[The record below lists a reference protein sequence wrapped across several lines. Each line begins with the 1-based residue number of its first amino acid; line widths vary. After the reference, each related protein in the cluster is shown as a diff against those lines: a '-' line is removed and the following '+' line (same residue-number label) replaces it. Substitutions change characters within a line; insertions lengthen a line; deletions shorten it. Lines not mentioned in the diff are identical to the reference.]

1 MQLKHKAEKLK
12 KNYRKL
18 SGKIAKGL
26 IWKKQYVYYLE
37 HYPVRENAVLLESQL
52 GGSLGGNIFAI
63 LKELCENP
71 RYAGYQLFLSCKKEQ
86 METRQEFLKR
96 YGLAERTKL
105 LSVSGREYFKILA
118 TAKYLINDNT
128 FIHVFIKRP
137 EQIYLNTWHGT
148 PLKTLG
154 KKIKKDYAGIGNAQ
168 HTMFTADYL
177 LYPNEFTMEHMV
189 EDYMLPNWGSAK
201 LLLSGYPRNSV
212 FLTEGRRE
220 QIRKECGI
228 DGKEVYAYLPTWRGI
243 VGKVTSK
250 QQNERLL
257 RYLTEL
263 DQKLSDNQRVYV
275 KLHPV
280 SVKEID
286 LSGLTKVL
294 PFPAEQYETYEF
306 LNAVDGLI
314 TDYSSIFFDYAV
326 TRRKII
332 LFTYDK
338 EEYIADRG
346 FYFSMDE
353 LPFPQAATVD
363 GLLDLMKAP
372 KAYDDRA
379 FLKKF
384 CAYETEDATDILLRR
399 VFFGEKD
406 SRIVEQELPDNG
418 KKNVVFYLG
427 AMKDNKITRAAV
439 EFLKQADREKY
450 NYMVIF
456 KIEDLKKN
464 QERVRLLPEDVTQF
478 GHYDN
483 ISLAFFDM
491 FFYKLW
497 RDKKLLPYR
506 LAKHI
511 IEKKGKHEAWR
522 IFGGCR
528 VDEVVQFTGYSV
540 DMIATMQAMPC
551 RKVIFV
557 HNDMEKEGQKKGGM
571 DKKFLADAY
580 RAYDTVA
587 VTTQEYKEAVE
598 RMTNKAADIA
608 VVPETEDYQTLL

>member
-1 MQLKHKAEKLK
+1 MQLKQKAKQLK
-12 KNYRKL
+12 KNYRRL
-18 SGKIAKGL
+18 SGKIAGGL

-37 HYPVRENAVLLESQL
+37 HYPVKETAVLLESQL

-86 METRQEFLKR
+86 MESRREFLQR

-105 LSVSGREYFKILA
+105 LSVSSKEYFKVLA

-128 FIHVFIKRP
+128 FTHVFMKRP
-137 EQIYLNTWHGT
+137 EQIYFNTWHGT
-148 PLKTLG
+148 PFKTLG

-201 LLLSGYPRNSV
+201 ILLSGYPRNAV

-220 QIRKECGI
+220 QIRKECGM

-257 RYLTEL
+257 QYLTEL
-263 DQKLSDNQRVYV
+263 DRKLSDSQRVYV

-280 SVKEID
+280 SVKEMD

-332 LFTYDK
+332 LFAYDK

-353 LPFPQAATVD
+353 LPFPQTATVD
-363 GLLDLMKAP
+363 GLLALMKAP
-372 KAYDDRA
+372 KTYDDRA
-379 FLKKF
+379 FLEKF
-384 CAYETEDATDILLRR
+384 CSYETEDATDILLRR

-406 SRIVEQELPDNG
+406 SRIKERELPDNG

-439 EFLKQADREKY
+439 EFLKQADRETH

-483 ISLAFFDM
+483 ISLDFFDM
-491 FFYKLW
+491 FLYKLW

-506 LAKHI
+506 LAKRI

-540 DMIATMQAMPC
+540 DMIAAMQAMPC
-551 RKVIFV
+551 KKVIFV

-571 DKKFLADAY
+571 DRKFLTDAY

-587 VTTQEYKEAVE
+587 ATAQEYKEAVE
-598 RMTNKAADIA
+598 RMTNGAADIA
-608 VVPETEDYQTLL
+608 LVPETKEYQKLL